1 MAEHSTSAKYFI
13 IALVALAIAVS
24 IYVVV
29 QHRRAQPRAMVEQPM
44 TPAEK
49 DYLSKIQVTNP
60 SVSAANNFLGA
71 TIYYLDGE
79 VANRGSKTVRE
90 LDLSL
95 TFMDP
100 FGEVLSR
107 RTEHVMTRGNPPLK
121 PGASAPLHLT
131 FEHVP
136 DGWNQASP
144 AITPTY
150 VKTEK

>member
-29 QHRRAQPRAMVEQPM
+29 QHRRAQPPATVEQPM

-49 DYLSKIQVTNP
+49 DYLSQIQVTNP
-60 SVSAANNFLGA
+60 SVSAASNFLGA

-79 VANRGSKTVRE
+79 VANRGSETVRE
-90 LDLSL
+90 IDLSL

-107 RTEHVMTRGNPPLK
+107 RTEHVMTRSSPPLK
-121 PGASAPLHLT
+121 PGASMQLHLT

-136 DGWNQASP
+136 DGWNQGPP

-150 VKTEK
+150 VKTGK